1 MNQGKT
7 FLKVCSLFPHIWAG
21 DSLSPIRA
29 TRNKFDPSD
38 ENLDKVLESNRAWAK
53 AVKEQ
58 EPEFFEQINLKQEPK
73 ILWIGKVSIDHKRVL
88 YDKQKLIPYLFI

>member
-1 MNQGKT
+1 MR
-7 FLKVCSLFPHIWAG
+7 AG

-73 ILWIGKVSIDHKRVL
+73 ILWIGKCHDAPRVRVY
-88 YDKQKLIPYLFI
+88 YDKCSRA